1 MNDLDHQEAGRNGWA
16 TGQESNHFYQMGQMD
31 RFRAQQAESMARNLE
46 SAQADLVVARARAR
60 ATAGPTAGTGARTSQ
75 RTYFCNVIGVLTA
88 IVFGIVTYVQSPTDY
103 GLIAGHAFA
112 GGVVGVM
119 AAYLITSVWF
129 WCAAVAVAVAFYY
142 FHTH

>member
-16 TGQESNHFYQMGQMD
+16 TGQEGNHFYQMGQMD
-31 RFRAQQAESMARNLE
+31 RYRAQQAESMARSLE
-46 SAQADLVVARARAR
+46 SAQADVVAR
-60 ATAGPTAGTGARTSQ
+60 ATAGTGTGTSQ
-75 RTYFCNVIGVLTA
+75 RKHFCNVIGVLTA

-103 GLIAGHAFA
+103 GLIVGHAFA

-129 WCAAVAVAVAFYY
+129 WCAAVAVAVYY